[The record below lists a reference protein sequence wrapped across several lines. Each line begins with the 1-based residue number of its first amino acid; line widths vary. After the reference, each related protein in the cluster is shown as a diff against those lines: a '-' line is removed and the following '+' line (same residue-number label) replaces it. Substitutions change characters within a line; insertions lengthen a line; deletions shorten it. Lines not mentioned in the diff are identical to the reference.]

1 MVYIRQSQL
10 PKLKEYKYS
19 GTLRD
24 TDYPCALRDMA
35 LNRVVLATGLS

>member
-19 GTLRD
+19 CMLTHKRD
-24 TDYPCALRDMA
+24 
-35 LNRVVLATGLS
+35 LNTHPRYTH

>member
-35 LNRVVLATGLS
+35 FNQVVLATELS

>member
-19 GTLRD
+19 GMSRD
-24 TDYPCALRDMA
+24 DIYSCAWGDMPS
-35 LNRVVLATGLS
+35 TKTF

>member
-19 GTLRD
+19 GTLRY
-24 TDYPCALRDMA
+24 TICPYA
-35 LNRVVLATGLS
+35 

>member
-19 GTLRD
+19 GMLRY
-24 TDYPCALRDMA
+24 TICSY
-35 LNRVVLATGLS
+35 T

>member
-19 GTLRD
+19 GMLCYT
-24 TDYPCALRDMA
+24 TIYSYA
-35 LNRVVLATGLS
+35 

>member
-19 GTLRD
+19 CTF
-24 TDYPCALRDMA
+24 TM
-35 LNRVVLATGLS
+35 NGLLSSSRYLTR

>member
-19 GTLRD
+19 CMLTHK
-24 TDYPCALRDMA
+24 RDMNK
-35 LNRVVLATGLS
+35 LTRHTH

>member
-24 TDYPCALRDMA
+24 IYLFSSPTRY
-35 LNRVVLATGLS
+35 VLDQDVLTTGLC